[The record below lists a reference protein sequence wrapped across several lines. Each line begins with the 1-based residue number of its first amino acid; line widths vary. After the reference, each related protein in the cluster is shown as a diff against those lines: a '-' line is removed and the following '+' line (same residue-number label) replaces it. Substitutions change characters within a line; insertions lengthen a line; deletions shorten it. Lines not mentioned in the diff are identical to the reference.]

1 MLDYIDLRKKMRKG
15 NVFAGSEEIARGF
28 FKNGQT
34 PKIWQYTIKVHFEK
48 NKFQYFKL
56 PKETVVYLKDTEIR
70 GIDILKNN
78 SLSVNSRAIFGC
90 TKFFE
95 TKEECFKQ
103 FAIDLAKA
111 KKVIEAELDKTVF
124 NKIREGENLLS

>member
-1 MLDYIDLRKKMRKG
+1 MLATVCFDWSHGEYGDDYIPDIFL
-15 NVFAGSEEIARGF
+15 
-28 FKNGQT
+28 
-34 PKIWQYTIKVHFEK
+34 
-48 NKFQYFKL
+48 
-56 PKETVVYLKDTEIR
+56 
-70 GIDILKNN
+70 GIDE
-78 SLSVNSRAIFGC
+78 
-90 TKFFE
+90 FE